1 MTQVIKVIDYIMGAR
16 KSSYV
21 FEMINNSPNKR
32 FIYVTPLLSEA
43 EERAVGESGASC
55 MESPSDY
62 NGTKA
67 QDLLRLLREGRS
79 ISTTHS
85 LFISLT
91 QEHIELIR
99 YWKYTVVIDETIDFI
114 ESYNKYTQDDVKDLF
129 LRSDLKTTEDKNG
142 LVTMDWSVSPG
153 NHYSD
158 LKGLCDVGMLYSTKE
173 PHTMLNIQ
181 VPPVMFEAAN
191 EVIVVTYMFRTSAMN
206 SFMLLHGY
214 TVEFLDIPE
223 LKVNEL
229 NIKRMIKENLKLI
242 EMKAVDKF
250 FDSYRDTALSHSWWD
265 KALKDGNAEVLFKK
279 ISNWFVNNQE
289 HRDNFYF
296 TSPKVTVKTTESLSS
311 RAKPLLERTKIKYFL
326 GSALHIK
333 EDKENEITE
342 VMPKWL
348 ASTTRATNKYKHK
361 SMCIC
366 LMNIYPNLGV
376 QHYLNDYGV
385 PVDQD
390 KYALS
395 EILQFIWRGCIR
407 DHKPMDVYIGSKR
420 MKRLVKE
427 WLDTL

>member
-99 YWKYTVVIDETIDFI
+99 YWKYTVIIDETIDFI

-223 LKVNEL
+223 LKANEL
-229 NIKRMIKENLKLI
+229 SIKRMIKENLKLI

-265 KALKDGNAEVLFKK
+265 KALKDGNAGVMFKK
-279 ISNWFVNNQE
+279 ISNFLKNNKDL
-289 HRDNFYF
+289 RDNFFF
-296 TSPKVTVKTTESLSS
+296 TTPKVVVKATEGNS
-311 RAKPLLERTKIKYFL
+311 RAKAFLDKNKYDYFSDCLEHTQ
-326 GSALHIK
+326 
-333 EDKENEITE
+333 EDKDNEVKEI
-342 VMPKWL
+342 MPKWL
-348 ASTTRATNKYKHK
+348 ASTTRATNKYKDK
-361 SMCIC
+361 DVCLC

-376 QHYLNDYGV
+376 QHYLNDYGL
-385 PVDQD
+385 PVDPDQ
-390 KYALS
+390 YALS
-395 EILQFIWRGCIR
+395 EILQFIWRGSIR
-407 DHKPMDVYIGSKR
+407 DHKEMKVYIGSKR
-420 MKRLVKE
+420 MKRLVQD
-427 WLDTL
+427 WLDGL